1 MLIGQG
7 VAKTAIVWHSVWV
20 RTKRP
25 MKSAQLHP
33 NIRYVSLN
41 DGDGDFGILLH
52 HDGDYVYA
60 AVEVDSQEM
69 FREVFNEMLAL
80 RGVRDQLATV

>member
-1 MLIGQG
+1 
-7 VAKTAIVWHSVWV
+7 
-20 RTKRP
+20 

-33 NIRYVSLN
+33 NVRYVSLT
-41 DGDGDFGILLH
+41 DDDGDFGILLH

-60 AVEVDSQEM
+60 AVEVDSRES
-69 FREVFNEMLAL
+69 FVEVFNEIMAL